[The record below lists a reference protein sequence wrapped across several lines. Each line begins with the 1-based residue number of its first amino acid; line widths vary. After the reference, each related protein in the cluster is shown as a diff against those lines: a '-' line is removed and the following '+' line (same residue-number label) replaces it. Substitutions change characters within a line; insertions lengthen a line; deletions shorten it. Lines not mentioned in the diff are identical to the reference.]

1 MTTTKSFGYSII
13 IYLAQIPGYYSAAFA
28 SEKLDRKWTIV
39 LYMILGGGS
48 AHLMSKALS
57 DASITIAGFLLS
69 FFMNGTYAGIYAYTP
84 ELYPTAFRTTG
95 MGVASAFG
103 RIGGLSAPIVIG
115 YTFLRIGFGGVFLI
129 TSIVLV
135 IGALAVGL
143 LGIGTA
149 GKSLEQITAE
159 ELGRARS

>member
-1 MTTTKSFGYSII
+1 MVLGSVSA
-13 IYLAQIPGYYSAAFA
+13 YLLSSAGTA
-28 SEKLDRKWTIV
+28 
-39 LYMILGGGS
+39 
-48 AHLMSKALS
+48 
-57 DASITIAGFLLS
+57 ASITTAGVLLS

-115 YTFLRIGFGGVFLI
+115 YTFREIGFSGVFVI
-129 TSIVLV
+129 PTIVLV
-135 IGALAVGL
+135 IGAAAVAV

-159 ELGRARS
+159 EVGRSARRDLS